1 MDAELTK
8 GHRERLRKKY
18 LQTGISS
25 LHDYEQLELLLTF
38 VIARKDVKPVAKS
51 LLKTFK
57 TFSGVFDAPIE
68 ELRNVEGIGENT
80 ALMLKLVKDLCG
92 KYLEDR
98 ALGTDVV
105 ANPAAVID
113 FARMALSG
121 LKNETFMIIYLNVK
135 NHIID
140 YEASHGTVDYAAVY
154 PRNII
159 QGALRRNAT
168 AIILVHNHPSGHCD
182 PSKEDI
188 TLTSTV
194 KTACKTVNITLLDHI
209 IVSKSGYTSLA
220 EKHLIN

>member
-18 LQTGISS
+18 LQTGIGS

-38 VIARKDVKPVAKS
+38 VIARKDVKPIAKS

-57 TFSGVFDAPIE
+57 TFSGVFDASLE
-68 ELRNVEGIGENT
+68 ELRAVEGIGEN
-80 ALMLKLVKDLCG
+80 AAVMLKLVKDVCG

-98 ALGTDVV
+98 ALSTD
-105 ANPAAVID
+105 AITNPAAVID
-113 FARMALSG
+113 FARMALGG

-135 NHIID
+135 NHVID

-168 AIILVHNHPSGHCD
+168 GIILVHNHPSGHCD

-188 TLTSTV
+188 TLTSTI
-194 KTACKTVNITLLDHI
+194 KAACKTVSISILDHI
-209 IVSKSGYTSLA
+209 IVSKSGYASLA